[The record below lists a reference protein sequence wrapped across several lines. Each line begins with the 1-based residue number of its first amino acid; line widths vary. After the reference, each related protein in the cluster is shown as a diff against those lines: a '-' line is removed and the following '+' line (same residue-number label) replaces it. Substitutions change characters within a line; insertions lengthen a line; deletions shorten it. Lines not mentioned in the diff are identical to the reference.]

1 MPTEFWRK
9 NSEHIREW
17 LGSIE
22 KVELPKNN
30 WLFFQLLVHVL
41 LYKLDL
47 SPLDWD
53 RIKGWQKQINEFIG
67 AMEFIA
73 TASLAALI
81 IITALPFIFIL

>member
-1 MPTEFWRK
+1 M
-9 NSEHIREW
+9 
-17 LGSIE
+17 
-22 KVELPKNN
+22 
-30 WLFFQLLVHVL
+30 HVL